1 MAFDDII
8 DEEEEQLSQQQEFV
22 TTRKLRL
29 KNPVNTQGM
38 LNKIKSALY
47 MSINYYWKDLSK
59 PDILLSSLL
68 DPRMKELLFVTSEKC
83 NNTKNLL
90 REKYNEMQDSTSQP
104 IIQSTKSPA
113 KKKKFAI
120 LASLKKSSNVR
131 SYNEIDEYFQLEE
144 IDFESNP
151 FIWWCEREEKFPI
164 LSLLAKKYLSV
175 YACSTASERLFSD
188 AGNLLTVKRTRTS
201 PDLFKRLIFLK
212 RNFKHLDSIHKPY
225 DDN

>member
-68 DPRMKELLFVTSEKC
+68 DPRMKELSFVTSEKC
-83 NNTKNLL
+83 NDTKNLL
-90 REKYNEMQDSTSQP
+90 HEKYNEMQNSTIQP
-104 IIQSTKSPA
+104 TIQSTKSPV
-113 KKKKFAI
+113 KKKKHTI

-131 SYNEIDEYFQLEE
+131 SYNEINEYFS
-144 IDFESNP
+144 I
-151 FIWWCEREEKFPI
+151 R
-164 LSLLAKKYLSV
+164 
-175 YACSTASERLFSD
+175 
-188 AGNLLTVKRTRTS
+188 
-201 PDLFKRLIFLK
+201 
-212 RNFKHLDSIHKPY
+212 RNRF
-225 DDN
+225 

>member
-90 REKYNEMQDSTSQP
+90 QFGEFYILIN
-104 IIQSTKSPA
+104 
-113 KKKKFAI
+113 AI
-120 LASLKKSSNVR
+120 R
-131 SYNEIDEYFQLEE
+131 I
-144 IDFESNP
+144 
-151 FIWWCEREEKFPI
+151 
-164 LSLLAKKYLSV
+164 
-175 YACSTASERLFSD
+175 
-188 AGNLLTVKRTRTS
+188 
-201 PDLFKRLIFLK
+201 
-212 RNFKHLDSIHKPY
+212 
-225 DDN
+225 